1 MAWTNISKQKMFEAT
16 FEGSSLSL
24 PDYFCLQLGT
34 STTGSYTA
42 NLENTSAITT
52 VSDGNGYDSSG
63 LKVERNGVDL
73 VVTSYDSGTSSIRA
87 TLKSGYEWT
96 AQGGTIAGI
105 THVLLTAGSV
115 NGSPV
120 AYNQRTIWAYWSLG
134 QEFNIP
140 SGSKFIINSGIL
152 QGT

>member
-1 MAWTNISKQKMFEAT
+1 MAWTNIGKQKMFEAT

-24 PDYFCLQLGT
+24 PSYFCIQLATSATGT
-34 STTGSYTA
+34 YSP
-42 NLENTSAITT
+42 NLENTSSITL
-52 VSDGNGYDSSG
+52 VSPSYGYNSSG

-73 VVTSYDSGTSSIRA
+73 VVTTYDNSNNWIRA
-87 TLKSGYEWT
+87 NLKSGYEWT
-96 AQGGTIAGI
+96 ADGGTIAGI
-105 THVLLTAGSV
+105 THVLLTAASDGDT
-115 NGSPV
+115 PT
-120 AYNQRTIWAYWSLG
+120 ARTIWAYWALG

>member
-1 MAWTNISKQKMFEAT
+1 
-16 FEGSSLSL
+16 
-24 PDYFCLQLGT
+24 
-34 STTGSYTA
+34 
-42 NLENTSAITT
+42 LENTSGITT
-52 VSDGNGYDSSG
+52 VEENGNGYLASG

-73 VVTSYDSGTSSIRA
+73 VVTTYNSSTSSIQA

-96 AQGGTIAGI
+96 ATGAGINGI